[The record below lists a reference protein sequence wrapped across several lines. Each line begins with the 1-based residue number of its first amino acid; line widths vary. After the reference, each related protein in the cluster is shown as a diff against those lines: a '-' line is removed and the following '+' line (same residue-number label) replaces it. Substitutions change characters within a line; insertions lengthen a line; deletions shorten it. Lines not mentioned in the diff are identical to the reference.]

1 MKLWSLALACALFA
15 VAGCSGSTTETK
27 TEGTT
32 TSGGTG
38 GTDSGKKLVIGMV
51 FDSGGPGDKSF
62 NQSASEGLAKAE
74 QDFGVEA
81 KRVESQ
87 KEADY
92 ETNLDALAEKGVDL
106 VIAVGISMQK
116 AVEKAAPKHPN
127 IKFALVDAGVDAP
140 NVRGLA
146 FKEEEGSFLAGYLA
160 GLMSKTKKV
169 GFVGGQEI
177 PLIKKFEAG
186 YIAGVKTADPTVS
199 VLPSKYT
206 GSWND
211 ADMGKQCAK
220 TLYSGGADIVYH
232 ASGGCGRGVFQA
244 AQEESKYAIGVDSDQ
259 DYMAEG
265 RVLTSMVKRVNE
277 AVYSTIKDVKEG
289 KFTAGQTIYD
299 LKANGVGLSEMKFT
313 KDAIGAD
320 NLKKV
325 EDIKAKIISGEIVP
339 PASMEDLQKFLAKGK
354 PTG

>member
-1 MKLWSLALACALFA
+1 MKLWSLALACTLFA
-15 VAGCSGSTTETK
+15 VAGCSGDSQSS
-27 TEGTT
+27 GTT
-32 TSGGTG
+32 TTTG
-38 GTDSGKKLVIGMV
+38 NPAPEGKKLVIGMV

-62 NQSASEGLAKAE
+62 NQSANEGLTKAE
-74 QDFGVEA
+74 ADFGVEG

-87 KEADY
+87 KESDY
-92 ETNLDALAEKGVDL
+92 EGNLDALAEQNVDL
-106 VIAVGISMQK
+106 IIAVGISMQK

-127 IKFALVDAGVDAP
+127 TKFALVDAAVDSP

-186 YIAGVKTADPTVS
+186 YFAGVKLADPTVS

-220 TLYSGGADIVYH
+220 TLYSGGADIIYH
-232 ASGGCGRGVFQA
+232 ASGGCGRGVFEA
-244 AQEESKYAIGVDSDQ
+244 AKEDNKFAIGVDSDQ
-259 DYMAEG
+259 DYMQEG
-265 RVLTSMVKRVNE
+265 RILTSMVKRVNE
-277 AVYSTIKDVKEG
+277 AVYATIKDVKEG
-289 KFTAGQTIYD
+289 KFSGGQVIYD
-299 LKANGVGLSEMKFT
+299 LKANGVGLSEMKYT
-313 KDAIGAD
+313 KDAIGAE

-325 EDIKAKIISGEIVP
+325 EDVKAKIVSGEIVP
-339 PASMEDLQKFLAKGK
+339 PASLEDLQKFLAANKPKGS
-354 PTG
+354 